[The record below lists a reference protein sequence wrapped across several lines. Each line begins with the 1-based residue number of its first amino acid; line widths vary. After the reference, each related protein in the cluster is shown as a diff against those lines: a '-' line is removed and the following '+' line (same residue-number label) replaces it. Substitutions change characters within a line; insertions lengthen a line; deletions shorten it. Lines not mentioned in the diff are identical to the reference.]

1 MPRLEPV
8 VAATVLCIG
17 VVVALTGITAI
28 NSPPNSADAMAYHMP
43 RVVYWAEQGSV
54 RFFPTPYLNQIMLAS
69 SRYPPAV
76 DAEPCAV
83 VCLDCAGDTARLASY
98 TGYRRRSDGGKFAV
112 MLR

>member
-1 MPRLEPV
+1 
-8 VAATVLCIG
+8 
-17 VVVALTGITAI
+17 
-28 NSPPNSADAMAYHMP
+28 MP

-54 RFFPTPYLNQIMLAS
+54 RFFPTRYLNQIMLAS
-69 SRYPPAV
+69 SRYPPPV

-98 TGYRRRSDGGKFAV
+98 TGYRRRSDAGKFAV